1 MKKWLKWI
9 TACFAVFF
17 CLLFV
22 FIFIFLIRIDFKKP
36 NIDSLIPEGTVEV
49 NGYIKRFRNSFI
61 CTQKK
66 DEYGISEI
74 YLKGDPVERGTAF
87 GELAQGELYE
97 QEKFFIDQ
105 INVLVPSERYLK
117 FLRLF
122 AVVFNRNLGENIPLE
137 YRQEICA
144 MSRFCSSAFDF
155 VGPAYE
161 RQLFYHAA
169 HDIGHIMQGYM
180 LAGCTSF
187 AAWGDCSSDSQL
199 IVGRNFDF
207 YVGDDFARNKLVNF
221 YVPDKGY
228 KFVSIGWAGMVGVL
242 SGMNDQ
248 GLCITIN
255 AAKGDIPFSSATPV
269 SILAREILQY
279 ASTIEEA
286 YTIAQKY
293 KTFISESFLVASALD
308 GHAVII
314 EKTPSQM
321 DICISTNQYIVCANH
336 FQSPSLASN
345 TINQENISTS
355 DSFYRYLRMD
365 ELIKNHTMVDGR
377 KISPKDAADILRD
390 YRGLHDEDIGLGNTK
405 CINQFICHHSVI
417 FKPSEKL
424 LWIST
429 RPWQM
434 GEYVCYDLKE
444 IFADENY
451 DFNGRMDRP
460 DLILPTDQHLL
471 QISDQVKLFRKKSDL
486 LLSDEEEWSE
496 DEISDFIQ
504 LNPTFYHTY
513 EILGDYYFQHSDKEK
528 SCSYWAQAL
537 QKEIPSR
544 GDEIRISKKIKVYD
558 K

>member
-1 MKKWLKWI
+1 
-9 TACFAVFF
+9 
-17 CLLFV
+17 
-22 FIFIFLIRIDFKKP
+22 
-36 NIDSLIPEGTVEV
+36 
-49 NGYIKRFRNSFI
+49 
-61 CTQKK
+61 
-66 DEYGISEI
+66 
-74 YLKGDPVERGTAF
+74 
-87 GELAQGELYE
+87 
-97 QEKFFIDQ
+97 
-105 INVLVPSERYLK
+105 
-117 FLRLF
+117 
-122 AVVFNRNLGENIPLE
+122 
-137 YRQEICA
+137 
-144 MSRFCSSAFDF
+144 
-155 VGPAYE
+155 
-161 RQLFYHAA
+161 
-169 HDIGHIMQGYM
+169 
-180 LAGCTSF
+180 
-187 AAWGDCSSDSQL
+187 
-199 IVGRNFDF
+199 
-207 YVGDDFARNKLVNF
+207 
-221 YVPDKGY
+221 
-228 KFVSIGWAGMVGVL
+228 
-242 SGMNDQ
+242 MNDQ

-279 ASTIEEA
+279 ASTIAEA
-286 YTIAQKY
+286 HAIAQKY
-293 KTFISESFLVASALD
+293 KTFVSESFLVASALD

-365 ELIKNHTMVDGR
+365 ELIKNYTMADGR

-390 YRGLHDEDIGLGNTK
+390 YRGLNDKDIGLGNTK

-424 LWIST
+424 LWVSA

-434 GEYVCYDLKE
+434 GEYICYDLRK
-444 IFADENY
+444 IFAEGNY
-451 DFNGRMDRP
+451 DFKGRMDRH

-486 LLSDEEEWSE
+486 LLSDKVEWSE
-496 DEISDFIQ
+496 DEIHGFIQ
-504 LNPTFYHTY
+504 LNPAFYHTY
-513 EILGDYYFQHSDKEK
+513 EILGDYYFQRSDKEK
-528 SCSYWAQAL
+528 SCSYWNQAL